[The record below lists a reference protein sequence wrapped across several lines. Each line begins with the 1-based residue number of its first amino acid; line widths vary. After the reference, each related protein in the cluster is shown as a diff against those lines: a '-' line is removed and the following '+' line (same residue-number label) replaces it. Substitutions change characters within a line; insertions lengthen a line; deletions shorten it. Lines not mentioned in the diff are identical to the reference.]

1 MSLVLDKLKLFL
13 DYYNKAKRDS
23 IRVIQGCVYQNKFC
37 LLKEKIIAREMWLI
51 FQKEFDISWASEI
64 KTITNAIFYK
74 LFDKFKTVS
83 NYCQAFQKAYNKIAS
98 RLINNHGGY
107 NQNKHYKIIFRKTIL
122 DKLLVIYALL
132 VATINDK

>member
-51 FQKEFDISWASEI
+51 FQKEFDIS
-64 KTITNAIFYK
+64 
-74 LFDKFKTVS
+74 
-83 NYCQAFQKAYNKIAS
+83 
-98 RLINNHGGY
+98 
-107 NQNKHYKIIFRKTIL
+107 
-122 DKLLVIYALL
+122 
-132 VATINDK
+132 